1 MRKNMKIIMWVLL
14 ITFVLWGGSTAV
26 LSRTR
31 STDYAGL
38 SFGKKVSWKEYD
50 QNYAAVQNQ
59 ARLMYGEKFTEV
71 KQYLNLQE
79 QAWERILLLR
89 QAAKNRIT
97 ASDDEVIQTIC
108 SMPLFQDSSRRF
120 VPDIYKRVIEY
131 FLKVPAREF
140 EDQIKGSI
148 RIAKLRDKII
158 KDVGLSEDELKQ
170 LYKAKN
176 EKINA
181 DYAKIEA
188 SDFKAEVN
196 VTDADVNNYYQAHS
210 QDFRTPARVNIEYI
224 PFEYADYQKGV
235 TVADE
240 EAGKY
245 YDGHKKDYE
254 KELAEAKQKGAS
266 EQEAVLKI
274 KDRVKKML
282 LEKKAQSQAADAS
295 SDVSYELTQQEHP
308 DFAAVAKKF
317 NLPVKE
323 SGFFAA
329 NEPIGEIGLSYTV
342 GYEAFKLEPDQIS
355 PPVKGTRGRY
365 IIRLKAKKESY
376 IPPLD
381 EIKDKVKEIV
391 VLNEAKKLAAKKAQ
405 DLYNQVKQ
413 KMDAGSR
420 FKDACDELKLQV
432 KSTGLFTRQDSVP
445 EIGKSY
451 QFADVAFS
459 CDAGKLAGVA
469 DIPDGSAIISVAEK
483 TAIDEE
489 KFEKEKDEFRKT
501 ALAEKQDEYFDKWFR
516 KLKQDADVRI
526 AVSTKDGTRKAQGQQ
541 AAPVSIPFDDF

>member
-1 MRKNMKIIMWVLL
+1 
-14 ITFVLWGGSTAV
+14 
-26 LSRTR
+26 
-31 STDYAGL
+31 
-38 SFGKKVSWKEYD
+38 
-50 QNYAAVQNQ
+50 
-59 ARLMYGEKFTEV
+59 
-71 KQYLNLQE
+71 
-79 QAWERILLLR
+79 
-89 QAAKNRIT
+89 
-97 ASDDEVIQTIC
+97 
-108 SMPLFQDSSRRF
+108 